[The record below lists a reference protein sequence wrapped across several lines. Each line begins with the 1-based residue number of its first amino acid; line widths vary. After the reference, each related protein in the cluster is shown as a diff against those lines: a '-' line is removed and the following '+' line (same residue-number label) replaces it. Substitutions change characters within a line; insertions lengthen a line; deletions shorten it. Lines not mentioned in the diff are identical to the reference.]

1 MPGPRLGNGDT
12 RATGFA
18 TSDAQK
24 SSPTAERAPDNNRQ
38 PEERKKDPMK
48 SHPYANN
55 TPDEPAALLTS
66 ALVLALFGV
75 LSAIEATG
83 WIMTSTLF
91 ILATAA
97 GIGGL
102 VVRYARRIEG
112 VRASTTSH
120 ICRPHQPDHQHHQA
134 HTRHKSPQAT
144 VVGTAGGV
152 LSSQTAPVR
161 GSGHQ
166 ARRRDTRARGNPR

>member
-1 MPGPRLGNGDT
+1 
-12 RATGFA
+12 
-18 TSDAQK
+18 
-24 SSPTAERAPDNNRQ
+24 
-38 PEERKKDPMK
+38 MK

-97 GIGGL
+97 CIGGL
-102 VVRYARRIEG
+102 VL
-112 VRASTTSH
+112 
-120 ICRPHQPDHQHHQA
+120 
-134 HTRHKSPQAT
+134 RHAKK
-144 VVGTAGGV
+144 
-152 LSSQTAPVR
+152 
-161 GSGHQ
+161 
-166 ARRRDTRARGNPR
+166 N